1 MRRYARRAVLLG
13 ASVGALA
20 APIAALAAG
29 HTYKGTTDGN
39 GTVSFKTVVKKG
51 KITGLSHFTWSVTTH
66 CNIGDATENDS
77 QSFPIKVRHNKIVTS
92 SEGLPYPKITG
103 RFSNGGEQAHG
114 TFRDKTSFQGTT
126 CDTGTL
132 NWTVTRG

>member
-1 MRRYARRAVLLG
+1 MLRYARKAILLG
-13 ASVGALA
+13 ALVGALA
-20 APIAALAAG
+20 APIAALAADQ
-29 HTYKGTTDGN
+29 TYDGRADGN
-39 GTVSFKTVVKKG
+39 GTVRFKTDVKKG

-103 RFSNGGEQAHG
+103 TFSDGGKQAHG
-114 TFRDKTSFQGTT
+114 TFRDKTRFQGTT

-132 NWTVTRG
+132 NWTATRG